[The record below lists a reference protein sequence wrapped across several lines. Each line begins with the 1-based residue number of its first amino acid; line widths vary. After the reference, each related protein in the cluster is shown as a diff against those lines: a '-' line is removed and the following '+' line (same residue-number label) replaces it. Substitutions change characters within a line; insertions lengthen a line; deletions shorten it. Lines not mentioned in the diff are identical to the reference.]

1 MACGTTA
8 DRLDW
13 KVRERVR
20 HFRLS
25 GSYRRGELV
34 LGLLTHRAVGAL
46 SISLGKMK
54 LPSTCVAILAATLL
68 MGWSDAFNSPSAKTS
83 THRILPSRSSSNF
96 LQAQP
101 TAVEEESTAS
111 TAADGSIPFQ
121 SRGKVN
127 EIDFCMAPSDVSLS
141 RSYGASSSSSS
152 SSGTTTEAEVEVQA
166 VAATT
171 TSAAASAADAS
182 GRRVLSL
189 TRSLNNASNRAVRRI
204 LLSRSWPSA
213 EALNLSLRQVL
224 AKEKELSGDLS
235 SAASDVVAAAGTGV
249 EAAVVESTSKCPVPR
264 PILNIIM
271 RRKDD
276 GGTSIGLKEKAV
288 VRKGGEEDA
297 NRNANEEDTPIPR
310 SSKRGRTD
318 EEWVAEQLD
327 IFRESYEALPG
338 YQYADAY
345 LECIL
350 NLATSGVESPRVAEV
365 LAAGVYDEAYM
376 RVLSVL
382 KSVGV
387 VFENESDSGDPP
399 RKRIASKLVDKDIC
413 LSMMD
418 KLIIAKEK
426 KGILPSPTDA
436 VRFSSKSDTDKS
448 GIEQESSG
456 NTTVNDGDE
465 DLAEIMQESTEDKE
479 EEKAE
484 HVETKAVKKVPKKGL
499 KKLMFWVKEREAE
512 NEAVEMTEIISEQ
525 ADTTEEIE
533 APTTDGNN
541 ADVTAEEEIQ
551 ITPEDLGAVLL
562 SAKEPTMTRQ
572 LNVLSNIVQRAL
584 LFGGDQELLVL
595 SETLEADKPAFIQR
609 WYPNA
614 GGDGIVQP
622 GVQYFTSLVKLLKSC
637 YENGVQ
643 ADLDPPVSLSPSYAN
658 AYERLIASCIELGS
672 GYIKPVSSK
681 NALPKTAKEELGR
694 FAKWE
699 TSIRQT
705 SPDISSYPEDMVGT
719 WQVKDEI
726 GGKTI
731 GVSNV
736 VFKPEGQ
743 VVVKPPLQGL
753 RWRLDPGPT
762 HLDTCTFQV
771 LSDDG
776 AILQYR
782 GFVDRGARLEARF
795 SNRSIKI
802 RGGVSF
808 LMRDGDV
815 TLLGDDYAKDVLP
828 INYQAGT
835 TRFVMSKVFDVA

>member
-1 MACGTTA
+1 MACVA
-8 DRLDW
+8 AL
-13 KVRERVR
+13 
-20 HFRLS
+20 
-25 GSYRRGELV
+25 
-34 LGLLTHRAVGAL
+34 AVA
-46 SISLGKMK
+46 
-54 LPSTCVAILAATLL
+54 LL
-68 MGWSDAFNSPSAKTS
+68 MGWSDAFNSPSAKTAS
-83 THRILPSRSSSNF
+83 THHMLLQSRSSSPL

-101 TAVEEESTAS
+101 TAVEEESTTS

-141 RSYGASSSSSS
+141 RSYGATSSSSDK
-152 SSGTTTEAEVEVQA
+152 TTEAETDAKAEVQA
-166 VAATT
+166 AAAATT
-171 TSAAASAADAS
+171 TVAASATDAS

-235 SAASDVVAAAGTGV
+235 SAASDVVAAGGTGA
-249 EAAVVESTSKCPVPR
+249 EAAVAESTSKCPVPR

-276 GGTSIGLKEKAV
+276 GGTSIGLKDKAV
-288 VRKGGEEDA
+288 VRKSGEEDA
-297 NRNANEEDTPIPR
+297 TNDADEEETPIPR

-318 EEWVAEQLD
+318 EEWVAEQLGT
-327 IFRESYEALPG
+327 FRESYEALPG

-387 VFENESDSGDPP
+387 VFENESDSADPP
-399 RKRIASKLVDKDIC
+399 RKKIASKLVDKDIC

-436 VRFSSKSDTDKS
+436 VLCPSKFTTGKS
-448 GIEQESSG
+448 GIDQKSSG
-456 NTTVNDGDE
+456 GESINGDR
-465 DLAEIMQESTEDKE
+465 DLIEGSTEDREE
-479 EEKAE
+479 EEKVDP
-484 HVETKAVKKVPKKGL
+484 VETKAVEKVPKKGL
-499 KKLMFWVKEREAE
+499 KKLMFWVKEKEAKNDPE
-512 NEAVEMTEIISEQ
+512 EITEIVSE
-525 ADTTEEIE
+525 EEDAAEESE
-533 APTTDGNN
+533 APTTVDNN
-541 ADVTAEEEIQ
+541 ANVTAEEEIQ

-614 GGDGIVQP
+614 GGDGIAQP
-622 GVQYFTSLVKLLKSC
+622 GVQYFTSLVKLLKGC
-637 YENGVQ
+637 YENGIQ
-643 ADLDPPVSLSPSYAN
+643 TDLDPPVSLTPSYAN

-672 GYIKPVSSK
+672 GYIKPASSK
-681 NALPKTAKEELGR
+681 SVLPKTAKEELGR

-699 TSIRQT
+699 TTIRQT

-719 WQVKDEI
+719 WQVKDEV

-815 TLLGDDYAKDVLP
+815 ALLGDDYAKDVLP
-828 INYQAGT
+828 INYQAGA

>member
-1 MACGTTA
+1 MAC
-8 DRLDW
+8 
-13 KVRERVR
+13 
-20 HFRLS
+20 
-25 GSYRRGELV
+25 
-34 LGLLTHRAVGAL
+34 
-46 SISLGKMK
+46 
-54 LPSTCVAILAATLL
+54 VAALAAALL
-68 MGWSDAFNSPSAKTS
+68 MGWSDAFNSPSAKTAS
-83 THRILPSRSSSNF
+83 THHVLPSRSSSPL

-101 TAVEEESTAS
+101 TAVEEESTTS

-141 RSYGASSSSSS
+141 RSYGATSSSSSS
-152 SSGTTTEAEVEVQA
+152 DKTTEAETDAEVEVQA
-166 VAATT
+166 AAATT
-171 TSAAASAADAS
+171 TAAASATDAS

-224 AKEKELSGDLS
+224 TKEKELSGDLS
-235 SAASDVVAAAGTGV
+235 SAASDVVAAAGTDT

-276 GGTSIGLKEKAV
+276 GGTSIGLKDKAV

-297 NRNANEEDTPIPR
+297 NNDADEEETPLPR
-310 SSKRGRTD
+310 SSKSGRTD

-327 IFRESYEALPG
+327 TFRESYEALPG

-365 LAAGVYDEAYM
+365 LAAGVYDEAFM

-387 VFENESDSGDPP
+387 VFENEPDSGDPP

-436 VRFSSKSDTDKS
+436 VLFPSKSGTDTS
-448 GIEQESSG
+448 GVDQESSG
-456 NTTVNDGDE
+456 NGSINGDG
-465 DLAEIMQESTEDKE
+465 DLAEIMQEDKE
-479 EEKAE
+479 EEEKE
-484 HVETKAVKKVPKKGL
+484 KVEPVETKAAEKVPKKGL
-499 KKLMFWVKEREAE
+499 KKLMFWVKEKEAKNEAE
-512 NEAVEMTEIISEQ
+512 GIPEIVSE
-525 ADTTEEIE
+525 EEDAAEKIE
-533 APTTDGNN
+533 ALTTDDNN

-614 GGDGIVQP
+614 GGDGIAQP
-622 GVQYFTSLVKLLKSC
+622 GVQYFTSLVKLLKGC
-637 YENGVQ
+637 YENGIQ
-643 ADLDPPVSLSPSYAN
+643 TNLDPPVSLTPSYAN

-672 GYIKPVSSK
+672 GYIKPASSK
-681 NALPKTAKEELGR
+681 SVLPKTAKEELGR

-699 TSIRQT
+699 TTIRQT

-719 WQVKDEI
+719 WQVKDEV

-815 TLLGDDYAKDVLP
+815 ALLGDDYAKDVLP
-828 INYQAGT
+828 INYQAGA

>member
-1 MACGTTA
+1 MAC
-8 DRLDW
+8 
-13 KVRERVR
+13 
-20 HFRLS
+20 
-25 GSYRRGELV
+25 
-34 LGLLTHRAVGAL
+34 
-46 SISLGKMK
+46 
-54 LPSTCVAILAATLL
+54 VAALAAALL
-68 MGWSDAFNSPSAKTS
+68 MGLSDAFNSPPAKTAS
-83 THRILPSRSSSNF
+83 THHMLPSRSSSPL

-101 TAVEEESTAS
+101 TAVEEESTTS
-111 TAADGSIPFQ
+111 TASDGSIPFQ

-141 RSYGASSSSSS
+141 RSYGATSSSSSK
-152 SSGTTTEAEVEVQA
+152 TTDEAETKTDAEVEVQA
-166 VAATT
+166 AATT
-171 TSAAASAADAS
+171 TAAAASATDAS

-235 SAASDVVAAAGTGV
+235 SAASDVVAAAGTGT
-249 EAAVVESTSKCPVPR
+249 EAAMAESTSKCPVPR

-276 GGTSIGLKEKAV
+276 GGTSIGLKDKAV

-297 NRNANEEDTPIPR
+297 SNDADEEETPIPR

-327 IFRESYEALPG
+327 TFRESYEALPG

-376 RVLSVL
+376 RILSVL

-387 VFENESDSGDPP
+387 VFENEPDSGDPP

-436 VRFSSKSDTDKS
+436 VLFPSKSGTDTSEIDPK
-448 GIEQESSG
+448 SSG
-456 NTTVNDGDE
+456 SDSINEDG
-465 DLAEIMQESTEDKE
+465 DLAEITQESTEDRVD
-479 EEKAE
+479 EEK
-484 HVETKAVKKVPKKGL
+484 VEPVDTKAVEKVPKKGL
-499 KKLMFWVKEREAE
+499 KKLMFWVKEKETKNDPE
-512 NEAVEMTEIISEQ
+512 EIPEIVSEEED
-525 ADTTEEIE
+525 AAEEIE
-533 APTTDGNN
+533 ALTTDNNN

-614 GGDGIVQP
+614 GGDGIAQP
-622 GVQYFTSLVKLLKSC
+622 GVQYFTSLVKLLKGC
-637 YENGVQ
+637 YESGIQ
-643 ADLDPPVSLSPSYAN
+643 TDLDPPVSLTPSYAN

-672 GYIKPVSSK
+672 GYIKPASSK
-681 NALPKTAKEELGR
+681 SVLPKTAKEELGR

-699 TSIRQT
+699 TTIRQT

-719 WQVKDEI
+719 WQVKDEV

-736 VFKPEGQ
+736 VFKPEGE

-815 TLLGDDYAKDVLP
+815 ALLGDDYAKDVLP
-828 INYQAGT
+828 INYQAGA

>member
-1 MACGTTA
+1 MRIPETCIAIVTA
-8 DRLDW
+8 L
-13 KVRERVR
+13 
-20 HFRLS
+20 
-25 GSYRRGELV
+25 LV
-34 LGLLTHRAVGAL
+34 V
-46 SISLGKMK
+46 
-54 LPSTCVAILAATLL
+54 
-68 MGWSDAFNSPSAKTS
+68 GWSDAFLSS
-83 THRILPSRSSSNF
+83 SRSTRHIASSSCPSPP
-96 LQAQP
+96 LRAQP
-101 TAVEEESTAS
+101 TAVEEESTTS
-111 TAADGSIPFQ
+111 AATDGSIPFQ

-141 RSYGASSSSSS
+141 RSYGAASNSSTG
-152 SSGTTTEAEVEVQA
+152 SSGSGATAEPEAKA
-166 VAATT
+166 VPAAPD
-171 TSAAASAADAS
+171 AEAASSQS

-224 AKEKELSGDLS
+224 AKEKDLS
-235 SAASDVVAAAGTGV
+235 AGSDEVAVAAV
-249 EAAVVESTSKCPVPR
+249 DAAVVESTSKCPVPR

-288 VRKGGEEDA
+288 VRKQGDTNDA
-297 NRNANEEDTPIPR
+297 DSDQETPIPR
-310 SSKRGRTD
+310 NNKRGRTD

-327 IFRESYEALPG
+327 TFRESYEALPG
-338 YQYADAY
+338 YQYAEAY

-350 NLATSGVESPRVAEV
+350 NLATSGVESPRVADI

-387 VFENESDSGDPP
+387 VFENEPDSGDPP
-399 RKRIASKLVDKDIC
+399 RKRIASRLVDKDIC

-418 KLIIAKEK
+418 KLTIAKEK
-426 KGILPSPTDA
+426 KGILPSPTDKVLLPA
-436 VRFSSKSDTDKS
+436 EPDTNEEKSDDKP
-448 GIEQESSG
+448 SS
-456 NTTVNDGDE
+456 NTIANGDGGTFE
-465 DLAEIMQESTEDKE
+465 VAKEEIEDKKE
-479 EEKAE
+479 NAGAVENKTEKQIS
-484 HVETKAVKKVPKKGL
+484 KKGL
-499 KKLMFWVKEREAE
+499 KKLMFWVRGKGADSPVKD
-512 NEAVEMTEIISEQ
+512 NSDIISDEQ
-525 ADTTEEIE
+525 DAPEAIEDNSPKDISADNT
-533 APTTDGNN
+533 
-541 ADVTAEEEIQ
+541 VEEESQ
-551 ITPEDLGAVLL
+551 IKPEDLGAVLL

-595 SETLEADKPAFIQR
+595 SETLEVDKPAFVQR
-609 WYPNA
+609 WYPKAGEDGNA
-614 GGDGIVQP
+614 QP
-622 GVQYFTSLVKLLKSC
+622 GVQYFTSLVELLKDC
-637 YENGVQ
+637 YENGVET
-643 ADLDPPVSLSPSYAN
+643 DLDPPVSLTPSYAN
-658 AYERLIASCIELGS
+658 AYERLIGSCIELGS
-672 GYIKPVSSK
+672 GYIKPAKSK
-681 NALPKTAKEELGR
+681 NVLPKTAQEELGR

-699 TSIRQT
+699 TSFRQT

-719 WQVKDEI
+719 WQVKDEV

-736 VFKPEGQ
+736 VFRPEGQ
-743 VVVKPPLQGL
+743 VIVKPPLKGL

-815 TLLGDDYAKDVLP
+815 ALLGDDYAKDVLP
-828 INYQAGT
+828 INYQAGA
-835 TRFVMSKVFDVA
+835 TRFVMSKVFDIA

>member
-1 MACGTTA
+1 MACVA
-8 DRLDW
+8 AL
-13 KVRERVR
+13 
-20 HFRLS
+20 
-25 GSYRRGELV
+25 
-34 LGLLTHRAVGAL
+34 AVA
-46 SISLGKMK
+46 
-54 LPSTCVAILAATLL
+54 LL
-68 MGWSDAFNSPSAKTS
+68 MGWSDAFNSPSAKTAS
-83 THRILPSRSSSNF
+83 THHMLVQSRSSSPL

-101 TAVEEESTAS
+101 TAVEEESTTS
-111 TAADGSIPFQ
+111 KAADGSIPFQ

-141 RSYGASSSSSS
+141 RSYGATSSSSDK
-152 SSGTTTEAEVEVQA
+152 TTEAETDAKAEVQA
-166 VAATT
+166 AAAATT
-171 TSAAASAADAS
+171 TVAASATDAS

-235 SAASDVVAAAGTGV
+235 SAASDVVAAGGTGA
-249 EAAVVESTSKCPVPR
+249 EAAVAESTSKCPVPR

-276 GGTSIGLKEKAV
+276 GGTSIGLKDKAV
-288 VRKGGEEDA
+288 VRKSGEEDA
-297 NRNANEEDTPIPR
+297 TNDADEEETPIPR

-318 EEWVAEQLD
+318 EEWVAEQLGT
-327 IFRESYEALPG
+327 FRESYEALPG

-387 VFENESDSGDPP
+387 VFENEPDSTDPP
-399 RKRIASKLVDKDIC
+399 RKKIASKLVDKDIC

-436 VRFSSKSDTDKS
+436 VLCPSKFTTGKS
-448 GIEQESSG
+448 GIDQKSSG
-456 NTTVNDGDE
+456 GESINGDR
-465 DLAEIMQESTEDKE
+465 DLIEGSTEDREE
-479 EEKAE
+479 EEKVDP
-484 HVETKAVKKVPKKGL
+484 VETKAVEKVPKKGL
-499 KKLMFWVKEREAE
+499 KKLMFWVKEKEAKNDPE
-512 NEAVEMTEIISEQ
+512 EITEIVSE
-525 ADTTEEIE
+525 EEDAAEESE
-533 APTTDGNN
+533 APTTVDNN
-541 ADVTAEEEIQ
+541 ANVTAEEEIQ

-614 GGDGIVQP
+614 GGDGIAQP
-622 GVQYFTSLVKLLKSC
+622 GVQYFTSLVKLLKGC
-637 YENGVQ
+637 YENGIQ
-643 ADLDPPVSLSPSYAN
+643 TDLDPPVSLTPSYAN

-672 GYIKPVSSK
+672 GYIKPASSK
-681 NALPKTAKEELGR
+681 SVLPKTAKEELGR

-699 TSIRQT
+699 TTIRQT

-719 WQVKDEI
+719 WQVKDEV

-815 TLLGDDYAKDVLP
+815 ALLGDDYAKDVLP
-828 INYQAGT
+828 INYQAGA